1 MSMRSRSSSPFSY
14 RRASSPFSSSSST
27 SSFMNTS
34 GRFVPRSCSTFGS
47 SFYGS
52 ANGYGARST
61 TLNRNQSDSMYAAT
75 RGYGGRSLVGFPTSE
90 ELSREPLDVPRL
102 SRDSISVT
110 VRFRPMNEAIRL
122 RDKIVRS
129 EYNPAT
135 AYAFDKVFGPN
146 ATSEE
151 VYEVA
156 AQPVVK
162 AAMEGVNGTV
172 FAYGVTSSGKTHTMH
187 TPGREFLLHVSYLE
201 ICNELLKR
209 YPGMVPDV
217 DMMFDCMDK
226 PAINQTEHSAR
237 PLPLFCYC
245 TTTKHFD
252 VPFPNWSFWGW
263 PEVNL
268 GPWGEEFREIRRGSQ
283 SRSWTNKWPYTYW
296 KGNPYVASPL
306 RTELLWCDDTRQW
319 RTQIFRQDW
328 NEEARV
334 GYKQSKLSSQC
345 NHRYKI
351 YAEGY
356 AWSVSLKYIVA
367 CGSLTLL
374 ITPQYE
380 DFFTRGLI
388 PKKNYWPVPRAD
400 LCRSIK
406 NAVDWGNTYPSEA
419 EAVGREGQHFM
430 DSLSMGRVYD
440 YMYHLITEY
449 SKLLDF
455 KHGMIESNVH
465 SDEYDGVIFS
475 QLNLI
480 DLAGSDSSKTE
491 TTGLRRKEGSYINKS
506 LLTLGTLI
514 CTVIPASSST
524 EETHN
529 TLKFA
534 SRSKR
539 VEIYASRNKIVDEKS
554 LIKKYQREISSLK
567 QELDQLRR
575 GMLAGISHEE
585 IMSLRQQ
592 LEEGQVKMQSRL
604 EEEEAKAALMSR
616 IQRLTK
622 LILVSTKNDI
632 PGYLGEVSGHQ

>member
-1 MSMRSRSSSPFSY
+1 MSMRGRSSLPFSY

-34 GRFVPRSCSTFGS
+34 GRFVPRSCSTYGL

-52 ANGYGARST
+52 ANGYEARSMT
-61 TLNRNQSDSMYAAT
+61 PNRNQSDSMYAAT
-75 RGYGGRSLVGFPTSE
+75 RGYEG
-90 ELSREPLDVPRL
+90 LSGEPLDVPRL
-102 SRDSISVT
+102 SGDSISVT
-110 VRFRPMNEAIRL
+110 VQFRSMNDCEYQRGNQITWYSDG
-122 RDKIVRS
+122 DKIVHS

-135 AYAFDKVFGPN
+135 TYAFVTDKVFGPN

-156 AQPVVK
+156 ARPVVK

-187 TPGREFLLHVSYLE
+187 TPGREFLLRVSYLE
-201 ICNELLKR
+201 IYNEDH
-209 YPGMVPDV
+209 GMRS
-217 DMMFDCMDK
+217 FEK
-226 PAINQTEHSAR
+226 LEGGLNQ
-237 PLPLFCYC
+237 
-245 TTTKHFD
+245 
-252 VPFPNWSFWGW
+252 
-263 PEVNL
+263 EVGQTSGL
-268 GPWGEEFREIRRGSQ
+268 MHIGKEIRMLHLPFVQ
-283 SRSWTNKWPYTYW
+283 SSCGVMTPDSGEHRFFVRIGTKKP
-296 KGNPYVASPL
+296 
-306 RTELLWCDDTRQW
+306 ELD
-319 RTQIFRQDW
+319 I
-328 NEEARV
+328 
-334 GYKQSKLSSQC
+334 SSQNC
-345 NHRYKI
+345 Q
-351 YAEGY
+351 
-356 AWSVSLKYIVA
+356 VSAITGTKSMLKA
-367 CGSLTLL
+367 ML
-374 ITPQYE
+374 

-388 PKKNYWPVPRAD
+388 PKKNYWPVPRTD

-406 NAVDWGNTYPSEA
+406 NAVDWGNTHPSEV
-419 EAVGREGQHFM
+419 EVVGREGQHFM
-430 DSLSMGRVYD
+430 DSLSMGHFYD

-455 KHGMIESNVH
+455 KHG
-465 SDEYDGVIFS
+465 
-475 QLNLI
+475 NLI
-480 DLAGSDSSKTE
+480 DLAGSESSKTE
-491 TTGLRRKEGSYINKS
+491 TTGLRRKEGLYINKS
-506 LLTLGTLI
+506 LLTLGTVIGKLSEGKASHIPYRDSKLTYLLQSFLSGRGHVLLI

-567 QELDQLRR
+567 QELGQLRR

-604 EEEEAKAALMSR
+604 EEEEEAKAALMSR

-622 LILVSTKNDI
+622 LILVSTKNAI